1 MQLVNFLLDDE
12 LATGTRQIERQAHG
26 RQGNNVAGHRAFEKL
41 RNHPLLRQ
49 LWRKHLAGELDEQQ
63 PILILYACGSL
74 LDYRMNATC
83 VDLATMK
90 RTKTSL
96 GKVVDAIL
104 QEGLYGKRGRLV
116 ITQPSKGQK
125 TFPALLSQNAEPGQ
139 KPYRLSW
146 WFPKGSPEDHG
157 HVSLTKREADE
168 ILHGH
173 LPGRVWLYLVRGF
186 DVQDVV
192 FLPLQEG
199 VLKEKKNVVLHVLG
213 ADRHRQVHSAW
224 SVKPK

>member
-12 LATGTRQIERQAHG
+12 LATGTRQIERQARG
-26 RQGNNVAGHRAFEKL
+26 RQGNNV
-41 RNHPLLRQ
+41 
-49 LWRKHLAGELDEQQ
+49 
-63 PILILYACGSL
+63 
-74 LDYRMNATC
+74 
-83 VDLATMK
+83 ATMK

-125 TFPALLSQNAEPGQ
+125 TFPALVSHNTEPGQ

-168 ILHGH
+168 ILHDH

-192 FLPLQEG
+192 FLPLQEFARRAG
-199 VLKEKKNVVLHVLG
+199 V
-213 ADRHRQVHSAW
+213 
-224 SVKPK
+224 